1 MMISLKQLAKLCG
14 VSEATVSKSLHN
26 RPGVNA
32 QTREKIKTIAKRFN
46 YQPNALVR
54 SIQSGKTLMIGIV
67 CDHFKNIYAGMIMA
81 GVQKTRFAHGY
92 DMIVIPWGLSDTEG
106 ADIFRTFAER
116 RVDGLLVFPPD
127 ELPTPRYIA
136 ELRRVSCPLVLI
148 DQSWTGCEFD
158 FVGSEDKPGASAI
171 TDHLISLGHRKIAN
185 FYYGAVTTGRS
196 RLEGFQ
202 SAMAKAG
209 LPVHQKWLVNIAD
222 LQHDAY
228 VQAKQLLSREDR
240 PTAICCFNDHIAMQ
254 VLAAAWDLKITV
266 PAELSVA
273 GFADLWITED
283 IRPRLTTI
291 RQDGEKIGVEA
302 AKLLLDRIKQTKKNQ
317 LDEIEPRCILLPTKL
332 VIRDSTAQ
340 IIEK

>member
-1 MMISLKQLAKLCG
+1 MISLKQLAELCS

-32 QTREKIKTIAKRFN
+32 ETREKIKKIAKQFN

-54 SIQSGKTLMIGIV
+54 SIQSGKTLMIGIA

-81 GVQKTRFAHGY
+81 GVQKTLFARGY
-92 DMIVIPWGLSDTEG
+92 DIIVIPWGLSDVQE

-127 ELPTPRYIA
+127 ELPTPKYIA
-136 ELRRVSCPLVLI
+136 ELRRASCPLVLI
-148 DQSWTGCEFD
+148 DQSWPGCEFD
-158 FVGSEDKPGASAI
+158 FIGSEDAQGAIAI

-185 FYYGAVTTGRS
+185 FYYDAVTTGRS

-202 SAMAKAG
+202 SSMSHAG
-209 LPVHQKWLVNIAD
+209 LAVHQKWLVNIAD

-228 VQAKQLLSREDR
+228 VQARRLLSSKDR
-240 PTAICCFNDHIAMQ
+240 PTAIICFNDHIAMQ
-254 VLAAAWDLKITV
+254 VLAAAWDLKIAV
-266 PAELSVA
+266 PDSLSVA

-283 IRPRLTTI
+283 IRPRLTTV
-291 RQDGEKIGVEA
+291 RQDGEKIGIKA
-302 AKLLLDRIKQTKKNQ
+302 AELLLDRIKQQEKKSA
-317 LDEIEPRCILLPTKL
+317 DEFQPRCVLIPTKL
-332 VIRDSTAQ
+332 VVRDSTTK
-340 IIEK
+340 IVSE